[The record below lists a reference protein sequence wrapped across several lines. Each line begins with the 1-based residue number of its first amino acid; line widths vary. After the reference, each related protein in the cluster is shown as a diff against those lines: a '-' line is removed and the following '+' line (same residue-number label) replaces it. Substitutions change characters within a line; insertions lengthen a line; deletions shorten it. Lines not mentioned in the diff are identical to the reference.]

1 MANPL
6 KAFMDIRREEL
17 PLSLLMFLYFF
28 LVITSFWVLK
38 PLKSALFIQ
47 HYDVS
52 GFHLA
57 GTHFTAAQ
65 AELLAKVL
73 NMVVAFGA
81 VVVFTWLARRL
92 RRQQI
97 TYAFLAFI
105 LPAYALF
112 SLIINQPGDL
122 TVWSFYLYGDLFNSL
137 MVTAFFAFLN
147 DSVTPEAARRLY
159 GLIVLGGVVGGAFGT
174 LVLRVWIERISA
186 ADWLW
191 ICAGMAVVIL
201 LAAWGAGRLVSRHP
215 PRVEGRPTA
224 AVAEPGRSSAALE
237 GARLVFRSPYLL
249 AIVAIVGLYEITS
262 QVLDF
267 QFKATVSH
275 YLDGSAIG
283 VHLTTIY
290 ALSNWVSLLVQ
301 LFLTSFI
308 MTRFGLGTAL
318 LVLPAAIA
326 LGSAG
331 FLAFPILW
339 AGSLL
344 NTADSGFAYSLNQSA
359 KEALYVPTTKNE
371 KYKAKAFIDMF
382 IQRLAKVVA
391 IGVSL
396 AVTTWFTDFSSVRW
410 LSVFTLVIVSAWVF
424 AARYAGRRY
433 RELEHT
439 AAGSGSRPG
448 DAG

>member
-1 MANPL
+1 MATPL

-17 PLSLLMFLYFF
+17 PLALLMFLYFF

-47 HYDVS
+47 YYDTS
-52 GFHLA
+52 GLLLA
-57 GTHFTAAQ
+57 GAHFTAAQ

-73 NMVVAFGA
+73 NMFVALGA
-81 VVVFTWLARRL
+81 VVVFTWLSRRL
-92 RRQQI
+92 RRQQL
-97 TYAFLAFI
+97 TYAFMGFI
-105 LPAYALF
+105 LPAYALYT
-112 SLIINQPGDL
+112 LTINEPGDL

-174 LVLRVWIERISA
+174 LVLRVWIQQLSA
-186 ADWLW
+186 AHWLW
-191 ICAGMAVVIL
+191 ICAGMAAIIL
-201 LAAWGAGRLVSRHP
+201 VAAWGAGRLVSRHP
-215 PRVEGRPTA
+215 PQEVGRPATGGGTP
-224 AVAEPGRSSAALE
+224 EPSRSSAALE

-262 QVLDF
+262 QVVDF
-267 QFKATVSH
+267 QFKAIVAH
-275 YLDGSAIG
+275 YLDGDAIG
-283 VHLTTIY
+283 VHLSTIY
-290 ALSNWVSLLVQ
+290 ALSNWVSMFVQ
-301 LFLTSFI
+301 LFVTSFI
-308 MTRFGLGTAL
+308 MTRFGMGTAL
-318 LVLPAAIA
+318 LILPMAIA
-326 LGSAG
+326 MGSAG
-331 FLAFPILW
+331 FLALPVLW

-359 KEALYVPTTKNE
+359 KEALYVPTSKDE

-382 IQRLAKVVA
+382 IQRFAKVVA

-396 AVTTWFTDFSSVRW
+396 AVTTWFSDFSSVRG
-410 LSVFTLVIVSAWVF
+410 LSLFTLLIVCVWVF

-433 RELEHT
+433 REL
-439 AAGSGSRPG
+439 AAEEPSSGPV
-448 DAG
+448 